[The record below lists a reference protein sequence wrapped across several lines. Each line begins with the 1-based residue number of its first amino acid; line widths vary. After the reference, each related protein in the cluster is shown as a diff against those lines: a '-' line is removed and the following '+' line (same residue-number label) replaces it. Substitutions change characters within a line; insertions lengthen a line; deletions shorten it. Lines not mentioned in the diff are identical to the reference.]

1 MSNANSRTSTS
12 PGDASLDRRNSD
24 DTGLRRRFLERLC
37 TLMSSYNRT
46 NLIAQINIELPTN
59 GAGGITASDLRGVLT
74 DMVDSS
80 LITQSD
86 AVGALTQTRAQTAH
100 GLTIGTPVARNSS
113 GDFVAAVADSTQADA
128 AAIGVVS
135 AVADSNNLTVTLSGV
150 VTGLTGLTAGSQHYV
165 SDLGTLTDDTADC
178 ANWVT
183 PILVAYSSTAG
194 VVLPQTPQSTALIPL
209 SAISGVSTDGTFS
222 SNSDLKIPTEKAVKT
237 YVDAM
242 FAVPVVANVTSAKA
256 NGTYTVGE
264 VIGVQVVF
272 SKNVTVT
279 GTPQL
284 TLETGTTDRVVD
296 YTSGSG
302 TNTLLFNYTV
312 QSGDSSADLDYIST
326 SALALNS
333 GTIKDSMGQNAT
345 LTLASPGAAGSLG
358 ANKAL
363 VIDTTAPTVVSRTIP
378 AAGTTIVI
386 VHNETVSIG
395 AGGNGGLTLSA
406 SGGACTA
413 TYSSGAGTAT
423 LTWTLSRTINSGET
437 VTASYTQPGDG
448 IEDAA
453 GNDLASYSEQ
463 SVTNNSTAGGSY
475 LIDENFESGSTP
487 ADWTVD
493 AASFSYNYASPALAG
508 SYSLATTSKTAAG
521 YFSFTGQTDVWA
533 RGKLRVKT
541 NWVGSISSIVGFWT
555 SANANLTTV
564 RFDGV
569 MTISVKISAN
579 GGDSSAS
586 SYTLSPDTTYWFWV
600 HYAASGTCAL
610 YISPTST
617 RPSTDGSGGVVL
629 TKTGGSGT
637 AERFF
642 FRAAGNGNVHLF
654 DDIQISTSELS

>member
-1 MSNANSRTSTS
+1 MAHKRTY
-12 PGDASLDRRNSD
+12 L
-24 DTGLRRRFLERLC
+24 LL
-37 TLMSSYNRT
+37 
-46 NLIAQINIELPTN
+46 
-59 GAGGITASDLRGVLT
+59 GGGGGGSGVTTAT
-74 DMVDSS
+74 
-80 LITQSD
+80 
-86 AVGALTQTRAQTAH
+86 TQTRTQAAH
-100 GLTIGTPVARNSS
+100 GLAIGEPVVRNSA
-113 GDFVAAVADSTQADA
+113 GDWVQAVANSTQADA
-128 AAIGVVS
+128 AVVGVVS
-135 AVADSNNLTVTLSGV
+135 AVADANNLTVTLSGLI
-150 VTGLTGLTAGSQHYV
+150 TGLTGLTAGAQHYV
-165 SDLGTLTDDTADC
+165 SDLGTLTDDTNDC
-178 ANWVT
+178 TSWVT
-183 PILVAYSSTAG
+183 PILVAYSTTAG
-194 VVLPQTPQSTALIPL
+194 YVLPQTPQTTALIPL

-222 SNSDLKIPTEKAVKT
+222 SNSDLKIPTEKAIKT
-237 YVDAM
+237 YSDLRAPLASPTFTGVPAGPTAALSTNTTQLATTA
-242 FAVPVVANVTSAKA
+242 FVQAAIAAALAAPAVTDVTSSKA
-256 NGTYTVGE
+256 NGSYTVGE

-272 SKNVTVT
+272 SKSVTVT

-302 TNTLLFNYTV
+302 TGTLLYNYTV
-312 QSGDSSADLDYIST
+312 QAGDTSADLDYVST
-326 SALALNS
+326 SALALNG

-378 AAGTTIVI
+378 EAGTTLVI
-386 VHNETVSIG
+386 VHSENVSIG

-406 SGGACTA
+406 SGGAVTA

-423 LTWTLSRTINSGET
+423 LTWTLSRTVNSGET
-437 VTASYTQPGDG
+437 VTASYTQPGSG
-448 IEDAA
+448 IEDTA
-453 GNDLASYSEQ
+453 GNDLASYSTQ
-463 SVTNNSTAGGSY
+463 SVTNNSTAGGGSY
-475 LIDENFESGSTP
+475 LVDEDFESGITP
-487 ADWTVD
+487 GNWTVD
-493 AASFSYNYASPALAG
+493 AGTFSYNYASPALAG
-508 SYSLATTSKTAAG
+508 SYSLGTSSSTAAG

-564 RFDGV
+564 RFDGI
-569 MTISVKISAN
+569 MTISVKINAN